1 MIFFCIIYIRNC
13 LLEYKFFICFIGNVY
28 ILLQSDIIQINMYFI
43 DLELLMLILNIQKN
57 VGVYFY
63 VFEVNISYLMLLLVY
78 MYSDNEFLF
87 LIILNKYL
95 IKVGCRYMYEILY
108 CKMKL

>member
-1 MIFFCIIYIRNC
+1 
-13 LLEYKFFICFIGNVY
+13 
-28 ILLQSDIIQINMYFI
+28 MYFI

-57 VGVYFY
+57 VGVFFY

-87 LIILNKYL
+87 IIILNEYF
-95 IKVGCRYMYEILY
+95 IKVGCRYMYDILN
-108 CKMKL
+108 CQIKLCGCMFDIIC